1 MQNKIVSTLSLVL
14 LFSLATQ
21 AQDYIHKK
29 NREILKVKLI
39 EVGTDEIKFKDFD
52 NPDGPIFSIEKEKVS
67 KVEMENG
74 DEITIKKTD
83 SFEDPDYYTGQN
95 KNNIKWSFSGLM
107 FNHLT
112 FIYERSLT
120 PSTSFEGGLSIIGA
134 GYSPDGENIGEYN
147 LRNPSGV
154 GFRAGYKLKRSP
166 DVYLSKMRYGHIL
179 KGAYFKP
186 EIIVSIYNEDVP
198 TFAKPPSQSG
208 YDIARRNATSGALMM
223 NLGKQWI
230 FSDQFSLDIYFGIGY
245 GFSNSDNYK
254 FEDDNYRDT
263 PATLMYGFLLAPEVP
278 LAFSGGLSIGYV
290 FGKK

>member
-1 MQNKIVSTLSLVL
+1 MRTKTLSLTAL
-14 LFSLATQ
+14 LFLISLATQ

-39 EVGTDEIKFKDFD
+39 EIGTDEIKFKDFD
-52 NPDGPIFSIEKEKVS
+52 NPDGPMFSIEKEKVS

-74 DEITIKKTD
+74 DEITIKNAN
-83 SFEDPDYYTGQN
+83 SFDDPDYYTDQN

-120 PSTSFEGGLSIIGA
+120 PSTSFEGGFSLVGV
-134 GYSPDGENIGEYN
+134 GYAPSGENLGEYN

-186 EIIVSIYNEDVP
+186 EIILSVYSEDVP
-198 TFAKPPSQSG
+198 TDAKPPSQTG

-245 GFSNSDNYK
+245 GFSNSENYK
-254 FEDDNYRDT
+254 FEDDNHRDT
-263 PATLMYGFLLAPEVP
+263 PASLMYGFLLVPEIP
-278 LAFSGGLSIGYV
+278 LAFSGGFNIGYV
-290 FGKK
+290 FGK

>member
-1 MQNKIVSTLSLVL
+1 MQIKTLKLTVIAL
-14 LFSLATQ
+14 LFGFTSQ

-29 NREILKVKLI
+29 NREILKVKI
-39 EVGTDEIKFKDFD
+39 EEVGTDEIRFKDFD
-52 NPDGPIFSIEKEKVS
+52 NPDGPTFSIEKEKVS
-67 KVEMENG
+67 KIELENG
-74 DEITIKKTD
+74 DEMKFKTTN
-83 SFEDPDYYTGQN
+83 SFDDPDYYTDQH
-95 KNNIKWSFSGLM
+95 KNNIKWSFSGIM

-120 PSTSFEGGLSIIGA
+120 PSTSFEGGISLIGV
-134 GYSPDGENIGEYN
+134 GYSPDGENLGTEN

-186 EIIVSIYNEDVP
+186 ELILSIYGEDVN
-198 TFAKPPSQSG
+198 TFSKDPSQA
-208 YDIARRNATSGALMM
+208 YETARKNATSGALMM

-245 GFSNSDNYK
+245 GFSNSENY
-254 FEDDNYRDT
+254 EWGEDNYRDS
-263 PATLMYGFLLAPEVP
+263 PSTLMYGFLLVPEIP
-278 LAFSGGLSIGYV
+278 LAFSGGFNIGYV
-290 FGKK
+290 FGK

>member
-1 MQNKIVSTLSLVL
+1 MQTKTLSLTAFLV
-14 LFSLATQ
+14 LFSMVIQ

-39 EVGTDEIKFKDFD
+39 EIGTDEIRFKDFD
-52 NPDGPIFSIEKEKVS
+52 NPDGPMFSIEKEKVS

-74 DEITIKKTD
+74 DEITIKNVN
-83 SFEDPDYYTGQN
+83 SFDDPDYYTDQN

-120 PSTSFEGGLSIIGA
+120 PSTSFEGGISLVGV
-134 GYSPDGENIGEYN
+134 GYAPSGENLGEYN

-186 EIIVSIYNEDVP
+186 EIILSVYSEDVP
-198 TFAKPPSQSG
+198 TFAKPPSQTG
-208 YDIARRNATSGALMM
+208 YDIARKNATSGALMM

-245 GFSNSDNYK
+245 GFSNSENYK

-263 PATLMYGFLLAPEVP
+263 PASLMYGFLLVPEIP
-278 LAFSGGLSIGYV
+278 LAFSGGFNIGYV
-290 FGKK
+290 FGK